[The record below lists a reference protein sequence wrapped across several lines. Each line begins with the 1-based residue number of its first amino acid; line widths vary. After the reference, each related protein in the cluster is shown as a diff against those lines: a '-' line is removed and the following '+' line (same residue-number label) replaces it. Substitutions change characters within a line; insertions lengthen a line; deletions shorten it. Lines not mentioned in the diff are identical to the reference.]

1 MVSCRTLRR
10 PFRRPISVFHED
22 RPALDFVKQLFS
34 SSFLPHG
41 TCYLWNPKIVWLHV
55 ISDGLITLSYYC
67 IPIALIYLI
76 QKRRDLPFNWI
87 FWMFG
92 LFILGC
98 GTTHL
103 MEVWN
108 VWHGSYLIA
117 GIIKAVTG
125 VASLATAIVLIPLLP
140 KVISLPAQMQL
151 QEANRK
157 LAVEITEREQAT
169 EARERLA
176 AVVESSEDAI
186 VSKNLNGTITA
197 WNPGAERLFG

>member
-1 MVSCRTLRR
+1 MELFKR
-10 PFRRPISVFHED
+10 
-22 RPALDFVKQLFS
+22 LFS
-34 SSFLPHG
+34 SDFLPHG
-41 TCYLWNPKIVWLHV
+41 TCYLWNQKIVWLHV
-55 ISDGLITLSYYC
+55 VSDSVITLAYYC

-117 GIIKAVTG
+117 GIIKALTAAV
-125 VASLATAIVLIPLLP
+125 SLATAVVLIPLLP
-140 KVISLPAQMQL
+140 KVISLPAQFQL
-151 QEANRK
+151 QELN
-157 LAVEITEREQAT
+157 
-169 EARERLA
+169 
-176 AVVESSEDAI
+176 
-186 VSKNLNGTITA
+186 SK
-197 WNPGAERLFG
+197 F